1 MIAEATPIE
10 GAYVMR
16 LEKVTDER
24 GFFAR
29 TFCVDEFAAA
39 GIEET
44 FVQQSMAR
52 NSCRGTLRGMHLQ
65 IAPYT
70 EAKYVRCVRGRI
82 FDAIVDLRPQ
92 SSSFRATFALEL
104 DGERGDAI
112 FIPAGCAHGYQT
124 LVDETDVLYAMSH
137 RYVRRAGRSIRWDDP
152 HLGIAWP
159 IRPPILSRKDAEAP
173 LLEEFLSEAQHE
185 VERV

>member
-39 GIEET
+39 GIDQT
-44 FVQQSMAR
+44 FLQQSLAR
-52 NSCRGTLRGMHLQ
+52 NTRRGTLRGMHLQ

-70 EAKYVRCVRGRI
+70 EAKYVRCIRGRI
-82 FDAIVDLRPQ
+82 FDAIVDLRPA
-92 SSSFRATFALEL
+92 SPTYRATFAIEL
-104 DGERGDAI
+104 DDERGDAI

-124 LVDETDVLYAMSH
+124 LVDGTDVLYAMSH
-137 RYVRRAGRSIRWDDP
+137 RYVKGAGRSIRWDDP
-152 HLGIAWP
+152 ALEIAWP
-159 IRPPILSRKDAEAP
+159 LRPPILSEKDAVAST
-173 LLEEFLSEAQHE
+173 LEEFLSATYGTQT
-185 VERV
+185 V